1 MTIQIN
7 NLPTFT
13 VVAANCDASVNGG
26 NGACPVTPGTTAS
39 PIVVAPGDQDRAN
52 LVALAQGRR
61 HEAG

>member
-1 MTIQIN
+1 MAGEVTIQID

-39 PIVVAPGDQDRAN
+39 PIVVSWCDQN
-52 LVALAQGRR
+52 
-61 HEAG
+61 